1 MDAVPRS
8 AAAAANES
16 MDAGGR
22 VGVVGTSAKRARQ
35 RRHGRGS
42 RLGALRRHGGS
53 CAWWR
58 AAAVTAAVTAAVAA
72 AVTGVRGG
80 RCLRRRRLD
89 GAGRTMKSN

>member
-35 RRHGRGS
+35 LRHGRGS

-58 AAAVTAAVTAAVAA
+58 AA